1 MGLAILAATLCCS
14 VAIAGFMRSF
24 ALRRNL
30 VDLPNAR
37 SSHVSPT
44 PRGGGVSI
52 VSAFLSATLILFAIH
67 LLDMK
72 TTFAMVVGGGAIA
85 VVGFLDDR
93 RHLPARLRFLVHV
106 AAAMLVVAVLGGI
119 SEHSLSAWGIKQSW
133 IGFVLSL
140 LVLVWA
146 TNLFNF
152 MDGIDGIAGSESVFI
167 GLAGA
172 WLNWMQGGDPGLTAA
187 MLCLSTASCG
197 FLVWNW
203 PPARIF
209 MGDVGSGFLGF
220 MLATLALAASRQ
232 GRIPFEV
239 WPILGGVF
247 VVDSSVTLIRRLIR
261 GDRWYEPHRIHA
273 YQHLARRLRGHKYV
287 TLIAIAIDAFWL
299 MPWACL
305 ADAFPRSAGACVLA
319 SLSPLVL
326 MALWAGAGKPE
337 R

>member
-1 MGLAILAATLCCS
+1 
-14 VAIAGFMRSF
+14 MRRF
-24 ALRRNL
+24 AVRRNL
-30 VDLPNAR
+30 VDVPNAR

-52 VSAFLSATLILFAIH
+52 VAAFLSATLLLFAIH
-67 LLDMK
+67 LLDLK
-72 TTFAMVVGGGAIA
+72 TTFAVMVGGGAIA
-85 VVGFLDDR
+85 GVGFLDDR
-93 RHLPARLRFLVHV
+93 RHLPARLRFVVHV
-106 AAAMLVVAVLGGI
+106 AAAVLVVAVLGGI
-119 SEHSLSAWGIKQSW
+119 PEHSLAAWGIRQSW

-152 MDGIDGIAGSESVFI
+152 MDGIDGIAGSESVFV

-172 WLNWMQGGDPGLTAA
+172 WFNWMQGGDPGLTAA
-187 MLCLSTASCG
+187 MLCLATASAG

-220 MLATLALAASRQ
+220 MLSTLALAASRQ

-247 VVDSSVTLIRRLIR
+247 VVDSTVTLVRRLIR

-273 YQHLARRLRGHKYV
+273 YQHLARRLRSHRQV
-287 TLIAIAIDAFWL
+287 TLIVIAMDAFWL
-299 MPWACL
+299 MPWAWL
-305 ADAFPRSAGACVLA
+305 ADAFPARAGACALA

-326 MALWAGAGKPE
+326 LALWVGAGKPE